1 MTNTVCALGTIL
13 AVAGCAT
20 AAAQVEPASTSP
32 IPDYPRLEADIAD
45 SNTQFAGRWYMP
57 QGQTQMPVALGLNR
71 FNGYVRICLKGK
83 NVSPDP
89 EITFN
94 AYQTQVTVK
103 NFSCAISTVGR
114 GTLAINRVQ
123 GSADVDL
130 EGTYELI
137 YVPPN

>member
-1 MTNTVCALGTIL
+1 MTTTVCALGPIL

-32 IPDYPRLEADIAD
+32 I
-45 SNTQFAGRWYMP
+45 P

-114 GTLAINRVQ
+114 GTLAINRGQ